1 MEMQPALCAYCGKEF
16 RTTNPRRLYCSD
28 TCRRAEQNERRR
40 DERAEAAEVKAASH
54 WGHDP
59 WADME
64 ADDGWDGVWANALL
78 DPAPILD
85 DAPWGGVQATLPER
99 KPEPKR
105 KRKKKDRHAGQ
116 CWLPGV
122 PH

>member
-1 MEMQPALCAYCGKEF
+1 MLCIYCGREF
-16 RTTNPRRLYCSD
+16 TTRSPKRLYCSAK
-28 TCRRAEQNERRR
+28 CRRDAQNERRR

-59 WADME
+59 WQDME
-64 ADDGWDGVWANALL
+64 ADDAWDGVWANALL

-85 DAPWGGVQATLPER
+85 DAPWGGIQTTLPER
-99 KPEPKR
+99 KPEKQR